1 VPKTLLLHFGATVVE
16 GTIRTGPILIRGA
29 RQLLT
34 LRGPNTPR
42 CGPDANALNII
53 ADGSLLIRDGVLKQ
67 IGPTRRVE
75 NLKEARHAVEINASG
90 KMVMPCFVDCH
101 THLAYPPP
109 GAPEEDRAAA
119 TRALVAATGKRTAA
133 RWRVHLE
140 AMARHGTTTAEI
152 KTGAGPDALADFKLL
167 RMLSK
172 LKCEPLDIVTT
183 FLLRLPSG
191 DGSSEAECDGFT
203 DLVCREL
210 LPKIRRRKLARFA
223 EVAWNSVSA
232 HQSRFQ
238 RYLRAAAE
246 WGFPCKMHADQ
257 YQAAAAIAMA
267 LQYKALSISHL
278 EQATCSEAS
287 MLAGSGTIATLLPC
301 ASFYTTAGNAPA
313 RALVDAGV
321 PIALGSNFHPQ
332 YSPTLNMQ
340 TVVALACLRLG
351 LTPAEAITG
360 ATINGAHAVGCA
372 ERTGSLE
379 PGKSADLAILNVSDY
394 RDLANHFGTNL
405 VHTTMKGGAVI
416 YREGEV
422 GVRGGLRDAPVLH

>member
-1 VPKTLLLHFGATVVE
+1 LVLLLWKDLS
-16 GTIRTGPILIRGA
+16 RTGLILIRGA

-42 CGPDANALNII
+42 CGPDANELNII
-53 ADGSLLIRDGVLKQ
+53 ADGSLLIRDGVLQQ
-67 IGPTRRVE
+67 IGTTRRVE
-75 NLKEARHAVEINASG
+75 NLKEARLAVEINASG
-90 KMVMPCFVDCH
+90 KVVMPCFVDCH

-109 GAPEEDRAAA
+109 GVPEEERAEA
-119 TRALVAATGKRTAA
+119 TRVLIAATGKRTTA
-133 RWRVHLE
+133 RWRDHLE

-172 LKCEPLDIVTT
+172 LKCGPLDIVTT
-183 FLLRLPSG
+183 FLFRLPSADSRG
-191 DGSSEAECDGFT
+191 ESECDEFT

-210 LPKIRRRKLARFA
+210 LPKIRQRKLARFA
-223 EVAWNSVSA
+223 EVAWSPIPGHHA
-232 HQSRFQ
+232 RFQ
-238 RYLRAAAE
+238 RYLSVANE
-246 WGFPCKMHADQ
+246 LGFLCKMHAEQ
-257 YQAAAAIAMA
+257 YQAAAAIVMA
-267 LQYKALSISHL
+267 LQYRAVNISHL

-301 ASFYTTAGNAPA
+301 ASFYTAAGNAPA

-321 PIALGSNFHPQ
+321 PIALGSNFHPK

-372 ERTGSLE
+372 DRTGSLE

-422 GVRGGLRDAPVLH
+422 GVRSGLSDAPVLH

>member
-1 VPKTLLLHFGATVVE
+1 VLKPLLLHFGATVVK
-16 GTIRTGPILIRGA
+16 GTIPTGPILIRGA

-42 CGPDANALNII
+42 CGPDANELNII

-75 NLKEARHAVEINASG
+75 NLKEARMAVEINASG
-90 KMVMPCFVDCH
+90 KVVMPCFVDCH

-109 GAPEEDRAAA
+109 RVPEEERAEA
-119 TRALVAATGKRTAA
+119 TRVLIAATGKRTAA

-152 KTGAGPDALADFKLL
+152 NTGAGPDALADFKLL

-172 LKCEPLDIVTT
+172 LKGGPLDIVTT
-183 FLLRLPSG
+183 FLFRLPSAEVCG
-191 DGSSEAECDGFT
+191 ETECDQFT

-210 LPKIRRRKLARFA
+210 LPKIRQRKLARFA
-223 EVAWNSVSA
+223 EVAWSPGAA
-232 HQSRFQ
+232 HHSLFQ
-238 RYLRAAAE
+238 RFLSAAGE
-246 WGFPCKMHADQ
+246 LGFPCKMHADQ

-267 LQYKALSISHL
+267 LQYKAVSISHL

-287 MLAGSGTIATLLPC
+287 MLAGCGTIATLLPC
-301 ASFYTTAGNAPA
+301 ASFYTAAGNAPA

-321 PIALGSNFHPQ
+321 PIALGSNFHPK

-372 ERTGSLE
+372 DRTGSLE

-422 GVRGGLRDAPVLH
+422 GVRSGLRDAPVLH